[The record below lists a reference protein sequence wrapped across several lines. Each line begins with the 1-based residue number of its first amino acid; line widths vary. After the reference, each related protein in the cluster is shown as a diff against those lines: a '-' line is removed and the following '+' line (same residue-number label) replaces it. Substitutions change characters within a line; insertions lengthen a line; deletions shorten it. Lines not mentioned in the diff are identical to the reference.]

1 MRCRSIKHNK
11 QLLRIVKT
19 KLVCEWHYFLWA
31 EMDKGGQKKKKKW
44 NGRPHRIHVPIGV
57 FKVLGLRIILSK
69 MPTIWSNLGRSAR
82 SFCQQSNMSWWRPGG
97 QSMGAGR
104 RYPSSIAFMTCK
116 SRMRDG
122 KLEKVQKE
130 TKRLRDRDQNL
141 KIKKL
146 SH

>member
-1 MRCRSIKHNK
+1 
-11 QLLRIVKT
+11 
-19 KLVCEWHYFLWA
+19 
-31 EMDKGGQKKKKKW
+31 
-44 NGRPHRIHVPIGV
+44 
-57 FKVLGLRIILSK
+57 
-69 MPTIWSNLGRSAR
+69 
-82 SFCQQSNMSWWRPGG
+82 
-97 QSMGAGR
+97 MGAGR
-104 RYPSSIAFMTCK
+104 RYPSSIAFMTYK